1 MKKFNGVMTALITPF
16 TANGMIDEDGLGVL
30 IERQRAAGIS
40 AVCVTAGSGEFAN
53 MTAEENAHV
62 VKLSVDHAKGQIPIL
77 AGVFACSTAEALAC
91 SKRACDNGA
100 EAILLLNPL
109 YNRPSPDGVVEYFKT
124 VAEGIDKPVIVYNN
138 PGRTGADITSIY
150 PRLKNIKN
158 IIGVKECNR
167 DMATFAETMVEL
179 GDTWTSI
186 LSGDEDIFYPH
197 LCLGG
202 HGAIMTTTNIAPAHW
217 VKMYD
222 AFIANDHVTVRKIH
236 YDMMPLLNAVYTLNH
251 PALVK
256 KCMSMMGL
264 PAGTTRAPLVEPTNE
279 QVERIA
285 KVIKQMDLK

>member
-16 TANGMIDEDGLGVL
+16 TESGMIDEDGLGVL
-30 IERQRAAGIS
+30 IDRQHAAGIS
-40 AVCVTAGSGEFAN
+40 GVCVTAGSGEFAN
-53 MTAEENAHV
+53 MTAEENARV
-62 VKLSVDHAKGQIPIL
+62 VKLAVDHAKGKIPIL
-77 AGVFACSTAEALAC
+77 AGVFACNTADAVAC
-91 SKRACDNGA
+91 SKRACEAGA

-109 YNRPSPDGVVEYFKT
+109 YNRPSPDGVVAYFET
-124 VAEGIDKPVIVYNN
+124 VANSIDKPVIVYNN
-138 PGRTGADITSIY
+138 PGRTGADITSLY
-150 PRLKNIKN
+150 PLLKHIKN

-167 DMATFAETMVEL
+167 DMATFAETMVNL
-179 GDTWTSI
+179 GDTWHSI

-222 AFIANDHVTVRKIH
+222 AFLANDHVTVRKIH

-264 PAGTTRAPLVEPTNE
+264 PAGTTREPLVAPTPA

-285 KVIKQMDLK
+285 QVINDMNLK